1 MAFTGV
7 YRKTEKG
14 VAQLAARTIKLASMT
29 RMAMVMIDG
38 HRPVAELAGKLGGE
52 AQAQAALNELFA
64 HELIEAVAH
73 ASGSA
78 APLADAPAAAAVA
91 TAQATAQATA
101 APGMPFDALRT
112 WASRTVSQTM
122 GPMGDDYGLA
132 IERAKTLDELS
143 AAAARARDGID
154 GVAGSRRAETFWAD
168 FQKNRGTGA

>member
-91 TAQATAQATA
+91 TAQATAV
-101 APGMPFDALRT
+101 PGMPFDALRT
-112 WASRTVSQTM
+112 WVSRTVSQTM

-132 IERAKTLDELS
+132 VERAKTLDELS